1 MDQYEDITQDHI
13 LDDKDDI
20 VYTIAQQQVIHSQEF
35 KTFDH
40 AQALVKLVDHSVND
54 LKSIK
59 ENLRL
64 IDNDFEVI
72 LKEVREEI
80 LSHSLVDDVFKKL
93 IVDNMSQILDITV
106 DDTQINTDVKIIE
119 DNIEEMRKIT
129 SNFNEFINN

>member
-1 MDQYEDITQDHI
+1 
-13 LDDKDDI
+13 
-20 VYTIAQQQVIHSQEF
+20 
-35 KTFDH
+35 
-40 AQALVKLVDHSVND
+40 
-54 LKSIK
+54 
-59 ENLRL
+59 L

-106 DDTQINTDVKIIE
+106 DDTQINIDVKIIE

>member
-1 MDQYEDITQDHI
+1 
-13 LDDKDDI
+13 
-20 VYTIAQQQVIHSQEF
+20 
-35 KTFDH
+35 
-40 AQALVKLVDHSVND
+40 
-54 LKSIK
+54 
-59 ENLRL
+59 L